1 MSQRRPPI
9 VDLIGPELA
18 NLPRRQKRQRLTQ
31 KDEMYILWARS
42 QGLSFRTIAAR
53 LNATT
58 NTIHRHYQELISEPE
73 LIFELPVLRQTGPK
87 TYECVFCGASRQGRV
102 RSMRHV
108 LAHFLP
114 PEIAAG
120 ADLTGIP
127 AAL

>member
-9 VDLIGPELA
+9 IDLIGPELA

-31 KDEMYILWARS
+31 KDEMFILWAKS
-42 QGLSFRTIAAR
+42 QGLSYRTIAGR

-58 NTIHRHYQELISEPE
+58 NTVHRRYQGLISEPE

-87 TYECVFCGASRQGRV
+87 AHECVFCGATRQGRI

-114 PEIAAG
+114 AELAAG

-127 AAL
+127 ATL